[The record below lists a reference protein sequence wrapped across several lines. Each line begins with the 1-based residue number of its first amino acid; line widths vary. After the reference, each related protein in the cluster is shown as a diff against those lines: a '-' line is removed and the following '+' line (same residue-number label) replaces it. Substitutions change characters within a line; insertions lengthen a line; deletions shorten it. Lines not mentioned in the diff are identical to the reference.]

1 MKKLFSTLTLAACL
15 GVFVS
20 CTDNEQEM
28 DMFKPANTNSEIEVI
43 NGGTM
48 IKFRDMSAYQN
59 ALLKVSA
66 MSAQERINYLDSLS
80 FKPQVMI
87 MKEADGELENIC
99 IMAADRTSFDA
110 LYQKYKQKYGQVFM
124 FNESDPS
131 DLSPYSR
138 LFCPVD
144 EHFVNS
150 EGQFMIG
157 DSLVNS
163 KMYNDFEES
172 EQQFTMVTT
181 RDASTITSVNN
192 AYSRQSK
199 RKVGLRLTTGGS
211 DAPGKTYI
219 HATFTSQKK
228 GAFGWVRYSTNYHVW
243 FNIYGANFEF
253 AQGGFLGY
261 GPVYVPQDGYSFEFA
276 IEMGGNE
283 TKILGRKSDGV
294 NCFGSFEVWSRG
306 VPYEQRGVSSVNL

>member
-99 IMAADRTSFDA
+99 NMAADRTSFDA

-219 HATFTSQKK
+219 HLHLRKK
-228 GAFGWVRYSTNYHVW
+228 GHLAGYVILQT
-243 FNIYGANFEF
+243 IMYGLIFMVLTLSLLKEDSWGMVLF
-253 AQGGFLGY
+253 MFHKM
-261 GPVYVPQDGYSFEFA
+261 D
-276 IEMGGNE
+276 
-283 TKILGRKSDGV
+283 ILLNLLLKWEVMKRKFWGV
-294 NCFGSFEVWSRG
+294 NLMG
-306 VPYEQRGVSSVNL
+306 

>member
-1 MKKLFSTLTLAACL
+1 MKKLFSTLTLIVCL
-15 GVFVS
+15 GLFIS
-20 CTDNEQEM
+20 CTNDEQEM
-28 DMFKPANTNSEIEVI
+28 DMFKPANTDSEIEVI

-48 IKFRDMSAYQN
+48 LKFKDISAYQN

-66 MSAQERINYLDSLS
+66 MSTQERINYLDSLS

-99 IMAADRTSFDA
+99 NMTADRTSFDA
-110 LYQKYKQKYGQVFM
+110 LYQKYKQKYSQMFM

-131 DLSPYSR
+131 DLSPYSK

-144 EHFVNS
+144 EYFVNA

-163 KMYNDFEES
+163 KMYRDFEEL
-172 EQQFTMVTT
+172 EQQFIMVST

-199 RKVGLRLTTGGS
+199 RKVGLQLTTGGS

-228 GAFGWVRYSTNYHVW
+228 GAFGWVRYSTNYHVE
-243 FNIYGANFEF
+243 FFIYGANFEF
-253 AQGGFLGY
+253 AQGGFQGF
-261 GPVYVPQDGYSFEFA
+261 GPVYVPQDGYRFGFA
-276 IEMGGNE
+276 IELGGNE
-283 TKILGRKSDGV
+283 TKILGRKSIGAKCLGD
-294 NCFGSFEVWSRG
+294 FEVWSRG
-306 VPYEQRGVSSVNL
+306 VPYEQRGISSVNL